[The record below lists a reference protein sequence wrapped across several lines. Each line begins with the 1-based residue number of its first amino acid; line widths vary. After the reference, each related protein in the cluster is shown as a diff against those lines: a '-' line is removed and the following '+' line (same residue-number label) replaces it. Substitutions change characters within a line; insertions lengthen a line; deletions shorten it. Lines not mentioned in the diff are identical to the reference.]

1 MGYSNI
7 THGGIIF
14 SLLDDVMANWLFLK
28 NQIAQTAKCELR
40 YRKPLPIN
48 ETVILEGRR
57 IKEKGQIVVMHGLV
71 IHKKLKHIVAESNA
85 KFMVIKS

>member
-1 MGYSNI
+1 
-7 THGGIIF
+7 
-14 SLLDDVMANWLFLK
+14 MANWLFLK

-48 ETVILEGRR
+48 ETVFLRVDASKRGANCCDARFSHPQKI
-57 IKEKGQIVVMHGLV
+57 
-71 IHKKLKHIVAESNA
+71 KHIVAESNA